1 MSKTTNSNKMMFCDL
16 INDANNSLVMTF
28 LDDELA
34 IEERREI
41 ELHILDCEPCRAH
54 VDRER
59 SELASLRHQL
69 RAPAAPDLLRAR
81 LMQSLDAEDKST
93 RQRAR
98 KQAISAWLL
107 PGFAMTAA
115 AAALA
120 VFIGIRPIAMTSTTT
135 VASEAVR
142 QQMRQAPLEV
152 QGASTGPWV
161 AQHFQPDLEL
171 PHFADSSAD
180 KATDTAPDSAAKT
193 GEVLELMG
201 ARLTSLGGQ
210 NAAQLFYQLHT
221 VDGENGRIVAF
232 VIKDVNPEDLQG
244 GRVQQ
249 IGGRELHVMNSYG
262 YPAVAYVDDH
272 HMGYVFTSPDLS
284 RQQLV
289 DVVGRSSLI
298 KLVKQAGEHAR

>member
-1 MSKTTNSNKMMFCDL
+1 MSKTSNSNKIMFCDL

-34 IEERREI
+34 VEERREV

-59 SELASLRHQL
+59 SELAGLRHQL
-69 RAPAAPDLLRAR
+69 RAPAAPDMLRAR
-81 LMQSLDAEDKST
+81 LLQSLDVEDKTT

-98 KQAISAWLL
+98 KQALSAWLL

-120 VFIGIRPIAMTSTTT
+120 VFIGIRPIAESATTT

-171 PHFADSSAD
+171 PRFADNSADSSA
-180 KATDTAPDSAAKT
+180 KT
-193 GEVLELMG
+193 GEALELMG

-210 NAAQLFYQLHT
+210 NAAQLFYQLHS

-232 VIKDVNPEDLQG
+232 VIKDVNPDDLQG
-244 GRVQQ
+244 GHVQQ

-289 DVVGRSSLI
+289 DVVGRSNLI
-298 KLVKQAGEHAR
+298 KQVKQAGEHAR